1 VVKVH
6 GRDAAAA
13 AGANDDD
20 DYVYGC
26 VVYRVFISI
35 IEINRQCGAHQLVM
49 FCVGL

>member
-1 VVKVH
+1 MVKVH

-26 VVYRVFISI
+26 VVYRVFIVHI
-35 IEINRQCGAHQLVM
+35 ITYDENDIAL
-49 FCVGL
+49 